1 MSKVD
6 KKGKPTQQSLDL
18 LDPAVQQEQAN
29 DLSFVLEIHVIEDV
43 TLDEWIDDFRAKG
56 ASNWSTHDDPIAEWL
71 KERQD

>member
-18 LDPAVQQEQAN
+18 LDSAVQQEQAN

-43 TLDEWIDDFRAKG
+43 TLDEWIDDFRSKG
-56 ASNWSTHDDPIAEWL
+56 ASNWSKYDDPIDEWL
-71 KERQD
+71 KGRQD